1 MSGAAYLGFDYNT
14 AVAEAQSINYQI
26 NAAFLGIQRRAEAV
40 DRQTLV
46 QTFVDIGPLF
56 KVLSSR
62 DHQIVYGRR
71 GTGKTHALL
80 YLSEQEKKAGA
91 IPVYV
96 DLRYIGSS
104 GGLYA
109 DPSVPLQQRAT
120 RLLLD
125 VLSSIHEALLTYAV
139 DTGMDLAS
147 IGPALDELAT
157 ASTEV
162 EVVGELQRESAL
174 VEGKEQQNTFGSK
187 LSVQSKPAIELST
200 TSTSRTSLESRT
212 KTAES
217 GTARYRVHFGST
229 SKALANIVKAVKQ
242 ARLLFI
248 LDEWSAVPLDLQ
260 PYLADLIRRAV
271 FPVSGITVKIAA
283 IEQRSNFKLGTQAD
297 YTGIEIGADA
307 SADVDLDD
315 YMVFDNNAE
324 KAVQFFQELI
334 FRHYKSETTPKPEFA
349 TSELLIQAAFTQSNA
364 FEDFVKAAEGVPRDA
379 FNVLSIAAQRN
390 MTDKIS
396 IPTVRVAA
404 RTWFQ
409 RDKEGAIRSNP
420 DAQDLL
426 HWVIDK
432 VIAHR
437 RARAFLL
444 KSSTRHPLIDA
455 LFDARLLHVI
465 KRSISAIDQPGVRY
479 DAYKLDYGCYVDLL
493 ATTKAPIH
501 NLFETEAS
509 EEDGAAGVK
518 VPTDDYRAIRRAIL
532 DLDEFEKRP
541 KQESA
546 AQAET
551 SL

>member
-1 MSGAAYLGFDYNT
+1 MSGVTESHSL
-14 AVAEAQSINYQI
+14 NYQVS
-26 NAAFLGIQRRAEAV
+26 AAFLGIQRRAEAV

-56 KVLSSR
+56 RVLSSR

-80 YLSEQEKKAGA
+80 YLAEQAKKDPA
-91 IPVYV
+91 IPIYV

-104 GGLYA
+104 GGLYGDA
-109 DPSVPLQQRAT
+109 SVPIPQRAT

-125 VLSSIHEALLTYAV
+125 VLGSIHESLLAYAV
-139 DTGMDLAS
+139 DASLDLSAV
-147 IGPALDELAT
+147 GPALDNLA
-157 ASTEV
+157 AAATEV
-162 EVVGELQRESAL
+162 EVVGETQRESTRI
-174 VEGKEQQNTFGSK
+174 EGNERQSSTTDSLSLQN
-187 LSVQSKPAIELST
+187 KPAVEFSS
-200 TSTSRTSLESRT
+200 TSTSKTSSESQTRL
-212 KTAES
+212 AES
-217 GTARYRVHFGST
+217 GTQRYRVHFGST
-229 SKALANIVKAVKQ
+229 SKALARLVQASKE

-248 LDEWSAVPLDLQ
+248 LDEWSAIPLDLQ
-260 PYLADLIRRAV
+260 PYLADLIRRAI

-283 IEQRSNFKLGTQAD
+283 IEQRSNFKTGTPVD

-334 FRHYKSETTPKPEFA
+334 FRHYKSEATPKPEFD
-349 TSELLIQAAFTQSNA
+349 TSEQLIQSAFTQSNA

-390 MTDKIS
+390 MDEKIS
-396 IPTVRVAA
+396 IPTIRVAA
-404 RTWFQ
+404 RTWYQ

-426 HWVIDK
+426 HWIIDK

-444 KSSTRHPLIDA
+444 KSNMRHPLIDA

-465 KRSISAIDQPGVRY
+465 KRSISGQEQPGVRY

-501 NLFETEAS
+501 QLFENEQ
-509 EEDGAAGVK
+509 EEGGATIR

-532 DLDEFEKRP
+532 DLDEFENRS
-541 KQESA
+541 E
-546 AQAET
+546 QAVLKPDAVAPLAEKG
-551 SL
+551 

>member
-1 MSGAAYLGFDYNT
+1 MTAQCILGFGYNT
-14 AVAEAQSINYQI
+14 AVTEAPSLNHQI

-46 QTFVDIGPLF
+46 RTFVDIGPLF
-56 KVLSSR
+56 KVLSSK

-80 YLSEQEKKAGA
+80 YLSEQVKKAGA
-91 IPVYV
+91 ISVYV

-174 VEGKEQQNTFGSK
+174 VEGKEQRNTFGNK
-187 LSVQSKPAIELST
+187 LSVQSTPALELT
-200 TSTSRTSLESRT
+200 NTSTSKTSLESHT

-217 GTARYRVHFGST
+217 GTPRYRVHFGST
-229 SKALANIVKAVKQ
+229 SKALSNIVRAVMQ

-283 IEQRSNFKLGTQAD
+283 IEQRSNFKLGAQAD

-324 KAVQFFQELI
+324 RAVQFFQELI
-334 FRHYKSETTPKPEFA
+334 FRHYKSETTLKPEFA

-379 FNVLSIAAQRN
+379 FNVLAIAAQRN

-409 RDKEGAIRSNP
+409 RDKEGAIRSSP

-444 KSSTRHPLIDA
+444 KSSTRHSLIDA

-501 NLFETEAS
+501 NLFETEAT

-532 DLDEFEKRP
+532 DLDEFEQRTE
-541 KQESA
+541 QESA
-546 AQAET
+546 AQT
-551 SL
+551 

>member
-1 MSGAAYLGFDYNT
+1 VPELNSP
-14 AVAEAQSINYQI
+14 NYQI
-26 NAAFLGIQRRAEAV
+26 NAAFLGIQRRAEGV

-56 KVLSSR
+56 RVLSSR

-80 YLSEQEKKAGA
+80 YLAEQEKKAGA
-91 IPVYV
+91 VPVYV

-109 DPSVPLQQRAT
+109 DPSIPVPQRAT

-125 VLSSIHEALLTYAV
+125 VLGSVHETLLAYAV
-139 DTGMDLAS
+139 DAGLDLTS
-147 IGPALDELAT
+147 IGPALDKLADAT
-157 ASTEV
+157 TEV
-162 EVVGELQRESAL
+162 EVVGEPQRESSTDEGVVEEATTRSRLGLQKQPGVEFSSQTTAKASQASQAKL
-174 VEGKEQQNTFGSK
+174 VE
-187 LSVQSKPAIELST
+187 
-200 TSTSRTSLESRT
+200 
-212 KTAES
+212 S
-217 GTARYRVHFGST
+217 GMSRYRVHFGST
-229 SKALANIVKAVKQ
+229 SKALAEIVKALKD
-242 ARLLFI
+242 ARLLLV
-248 LDEWSAVPLDLQ
+248 LDEWSAVPFDLQ
-260 PYLADLIRRAV
+260 PYLADLLRRAV
-271 FPVSGITVKIAA
+271 FPVPGITVKLAA
-283 IEQRSNFKLGTQAD
+283 IEPRSNFKLGGQAD

-334 FRHYKSETTPKPEFA
+334 FRHYKSEKSPKLEFD
-349 TSELLIQAAFTQSNA
+349 TSEGLVQSAFTQRNA

-379 FNVLSIAAQRN
+379 FNVLSVAAQRDMN
-390 MTDKIS
+390 EKIS

-404 RTWFQ
+404 RQWFQ
-409 RDKEGAIRSNP
+409 RDKEAAIRSNS

-426 HWVIDK
+426 HWIIDK

-444 KSSTRHPLIDA
+444 KSGTRHPLIDS

-465 KRSISAIDQPGVRY
+465 KRSISGQDQPGVRY

-493 ATTKAPIH
+493 ATTKAPTH
-501 NLFETEAS
+501 ELFETEMPS
-509 EEDGAAGVK
+509 DEGAAGIK

-532 DLDEFEKRP
+532 DLNEFENRNKTEVSVEGTGEP
-541 KQESA
+541 V
-546 AQAET
+546 
-551 SL
+551 

>member
-1 MSGAAYLGFDYNT
+1 VT
-14 AVAEAQSINYQI
+14 EAQSINYQI

-80 YLSEQEKKAGA
+80 YLSEQEKKVGA
-91 IPVYV
+91 IPAYL

-139 DTGMDLAS
+139 DNEMDLAS
-147 IGPALDELAT
+147 IGPGLDELAT

-174 VEGKEQQNTFGSK
+174 LEGKEQQNTCGNK
-187 LSVQSKPAIELST
+187 LSVQSKPTIELST
-200 TSTSRTSLESRT
+200 ASTSKTSLESRT
-212 KTAES
+212 RTAES
-217 GTARYRVHFGST
+217 GIARYRVHFGSI
-229 SKALANIVKAVKQ
+229 SNALANIVKAVKQ

-260 PYLADLIRRAV
+260 PFLADLIRRAV
-271 FPVSGITVKIAA
+271 FPVSGITVKMAA

-324 KAVQFFQELI
+324 KAVHFFQELI
-334 FRHYKSETTPKPEFA
+334 FRHYKSETTSKPEFA
-349 TSELLIQAAFTQSNA
+349 TSEPLIQAAFTQNNA

-409 RDKEGAIRSNP
+409 RDKEGAIRSNQ

-444 KSSTRHPLIDA
+444 KSSTRHPLVDA

-465 KRSISAIDQPGVRY
+465 KRSISARDQPGVRY

-501 NLFETEAS
+501 NLFETETA

-532 DLDEFEKRP
+532 DLDEFENRP
-541 KQESA
+541 KQESL
-546 AQAET
+546 AQNET
-551 SL
+551 SM